1 MNQNLYNQ
9 CQKTMKNIDQ
19 HIQTNKNLL
28 NDPII
33 SSQSRRHIQEELT
46 ALEIYKEN
54 HPEDSHDPT
63 SLELYCELNP
73 DADECRIYED

>member
-1 MNQNLYNQ
+1 ME
-9 CQKTMKNIDQ
+9 NIDQ
-19 HIQTNKNLL
+19 HIQKNQNLL
-28 NDPII
+28 NDPTI
-33 SSQSRRHIQEELT
+33 SPQSRRHTQEELT
-46 ALEIYKEN
+46 ALETYNQN

>member
-1 MNQNLYNQ
+1 ME
-9 CQKTMKNIDQ
+9 NIDQ
-19 HIQTNKNLL
+19 HIKKNQNLL
-28 NDPII
+28 NDPTI
-33 SSQSRRHIQEELT
+33 SPQSRRHTQEELT
-46 ALEIYKEN
+46 ALETYKEN